1 MDINSLIVTDEG
13 LAALDNGAWVRDIGG
28 MPGLALKVRG
38 LTSPDVQKAITAKQA
53 ALRAKNKGKPLEAEQ
68 LAKTMNEILAEQVL
82 KDWEGIEDAGQPV
95 AYDQALATKWITS
108 RNGEKFASIVLRA
121 AQMVDADANAFVEEA
136 GKNSSP
142 A

>member
-1 MDINSLIVTDEG
+1 
-13 LAALDNGAWVRDIGG
+13 
-28 MPGLALKVRG
+28 
-38 LTSPDVQKAITAKQA
+38 
-53 ALRAKNKGKPLEAEQ
+53 
-68 LAKTMNEILAEQVL
+68 KTMNEILAEQVL

-95 AYDQALATKWITS
+95 PYDQALATKWITS